1 VTISRSVHRALPVL
15 ALVSILFSLAAGCGF
30 VPLPGPTGSE
40 NPAPLPQVSGIDPRE
55 PNIERSTRTLDF
67 SGVRT
72 IRVELHTARLVIE
85 QIDSAADEA
94 TIQVTEI
101 ITSGWLGKNDLE
113 NHLLATEVR
122 AERSF
127 VDPAR
132 LNVTSIISQGL
143 QPKDVALDVKLTVPR
158 GAGTEIYLT
167 SGPVEIIRLAA
178 NVEIATADGAILVTE
193 AAGNIVA
200 KTTNHPVEIRDAKGN
215 VDAVTSNADVSIRA
229 MPSIGSQVLART
241 VGGNARILV
250 QQGFGAALKLI
261 TDDGAVSANLNG
273 FTVSNIATAAGF
285 LTADL
290 NGGGGRVEAI
300 IENGDIEFAG
310 IAQP

>member
-1 VTISRSVHRALPVL
+1 MTISCLARRALPVL

-30 VPLPGPTGSE
+30 VPLPGPNGSE
-40 NPAPLPQVSGIDPRE
+40 NPAPLPLANGIDPQQ
-55 PNIERSTRTLDF
+55 PNIERSTRALDF

-85 QIDSAADEA
+85 QVDSATDEA
-94 TIQVTEI
+94 AIQVTEI
-101 ITSGWLGKNDLE
+101 ITAGWLGKNDLE

-127 VDPAR
+127 VDSAR
-132 LNVTSIISQGL
+132 LNVNAVISPGL

-167 SGPVEIIRLAA
+167 SGPAEIIRLAA

-200 KTTNHPVEIRDAKGN
+200 KTTNYPVEIRDAKGN
-215 VDAVTSNADVSIRA
+215 VDVVTSNADVSIRA

-241 VGGNARILV
+241 IGGNARILV

-285 LTADL
+285 LTAEL
-290 NGGGGRVEAI
+290 NGGGGRVEALV
-300 IENGDIEFAG
+300 ENGDIEFAG

>member
-1 VTISRSVHRALPVL
+1 MTISRSVHRALPVL

-30 VPLPGPTGSE
+30 VPLPGPNGSE

-85 QIDSAADEA
+85 QIDSAADKA

-101 ITSGWLGKNDLE
+101 IAAGWLGKNDLE

-193 AAGNIVA
+193 ATGNIVA

-229 MPSIGSQVLART
+229 MPSIGAQVLART

-261 TDDGAVSANLNG
+261 ADDGAVSANLNG

>member
-1 VTISRSVHRALPVL
+1 MIIRRSVMRFVSVVSLVAAVAGL
-15 ALVSILFSLAAGCGF
+15 APGCGF
-30 VPLPGPTGSE
+30 VPLPGPGDSG
-40 NPAPLPQVSGIDPRE
+40 NPAPLPLANGIDPQQ
-55 PNIERSTRTLDF
+55 PNIERSSRTLDF

-85 QIDSAADEA
+85 QMDSAADEA
-94 TIQVTEI
+94 TLQVTEI
-101 ITSGWLGKNDLE
+101 ITAGWLGKNDLE

-127 VDPAR
+127 VDNAR
-132 LNVTSIISQGL
+132 LNVNAIISPGL
-143 QPKDVALDVKLTVPR
+143 QAKDVALDVKLTVPR

-215 VDAVTSNADVSIRA
+215 VDAVTSNADISIRA

-261 TDDGAVSANLNG
+261 ADDGAVSANLNG

-285 LTADL
+285 LTAEL
-290 NGGGGRVEAI
+290 NGGGGRVEALV
-300 IENGDIEFAG
+300 ENGDIEFAG